1 MPERKE
7 MKAVIQ
13 RVQHA
18 GVSIGGELHAS
29 IGKGL
34 LILVGIQADDTDEDI
49 EWLTSKIGN
58 LRVFDDENGVMNLSV
73 KEINGEILAVSQFT
87 LMARTKKGNRPSYI
101 DAARPEISVPLYE
114 RFVRVMN
121 EEMQKE
127 IKTGVF
133 GANMQVDLTNDGP
146 VTILMDT
153 KNRI

>member
-1 MPERKE
+1 

-58 LRVFDDENGVMNLSV
+58 LRVFNDENGVMNLSV

-146 VTILMDT
+146 VTLSLIH
-153 KNRI
+153 I

>member
-114 RFVRVMN
+114 RFVRAMN
-121 EEMQKE
+121 EEIQKE

-133 GANMQVDLTNDGP
+133 GSNMQVDLTNDGP